1 MFGLYSALAL
11 LLCFVTHSNHQSC
24 FACFKRCPVHIP
36 SHSARMTSA
45 ECPICL
51 DFCSVD
57 GEHRLVVTKCGH
69 LFGHCCLLITLKTK
83 KECPT
88 CRKPLKP
95 RDIVKIYD
103 AKAMTNEHV
112 SSEEDKSLELELQ
125 RERELREKVRL
136 TY

>member
-1 MFGLYSALAL
+1 
-11 LLCFVTHSNHQSC
+11 
-24 FACFKRCPVHIP
+24 
-36 SHSARMTSA
+36 MTST

-69 LFGHCCLLITLKTK
+69 LFGHCCLLVTLKTK

-88 CRKPLKP
+88 CRKSLKP

-103 AKAMTNEHV
+103 AKAMTSEHV
-112 SSEEDKSLELELQ
+112 TCEEEKSLELELQ
-125 RERELREKVRL
+125 RERALREKVCE
-136 TY
+136 TYYGAV